1 MTKDKCEHED
11 EPDSVENEQE
21 EGEKEDEEKK
31 TKKKNRRTPHHK
43 SKKGSFPKRYIVAI
57 MIFLGICVQYALRV
71 NLSVAI
77 GAMCNNHTIEQNGFT
92 IQKKAEF
99 EWSSKLQ
106 GTILG
111 AFYYGYTAMQIPGG
125 WLGQRFGGTR
135 VFGICLGIA
144 SILTMLTP
152 IAARTSVAALI
163 TLRVIEGLALG
174 ALFPCNHAIWSKW
187 APPSERTRLFTIT
200 VAGCP
205 VGTILSMP
213 LSGVMS
219 KYGFDGGWAS
229 VFYCFGA
236 IGLLWF
242 FVWQLAI
249 HGSPSEHP
257 TITPEEKDYI
267 EESIAQLPKTK
278 KGEVPWKSIFTS
290 GPVWAIITANFTAD
304 WGMYTILICLPKYF
318 IEVLHFDLAKTGFLA
333 ALPYVVKAFVGPAG
347 GVLVD
352 WLIKNK
358 MTVRNTRRCVFT
370 VGCTTAAL
378 FILITGYATS
388 PALAVAFLTIGVG
401 ITGLNASGYA
411 VNILD
416 IAPQYAGVIMGVT
429 NVFGASPG
437 FISPQIVGI
446 VTPNKTAG
454 EWRIVFWITAII
466 YIIGIVVFGFLV
478 SGNLQP
484 WADTREE
491 DDNEDG
497 KKKEGDEEKGNDG
510 QNQQDE
516 EKKDAEKAEESKEEE
531 KKDDQ
536 AEEEKP
542 AD

>member
-1 MTKDKCEHED
+1 MADSS
-11 EPDSVENEQE
+11 EPKPNPAEANNEKSE
-21 EGEKEDEEKK
+21 ELETKK
-31 TKKKNRRTPHHK
+31 T
-43 SKKGSFPKRYIVAI
+43 SFPKRYIVAI

-92 IQKKAEF
+92 IHKKAEF
-99 EWSSKLQ
+99 DWSSKLQ

-144 SILTMLTP
+144 SVLTMLTP
-152 IAARTSVAALI
+152 LAARTSVAALI

-187 APPSERTRLFTIT
+187 APPTERTRLFTIT

-249 HGSPSEHP
+249 HGSPSDHP
-257 TITPEEKDYI
+257 TITTEERDYI
-267 EESIAQLPKTK
+267 EESIAQLPPAK
-278 KGEVPWKSIFTS
+278 KGQVPWKSILLS

-333 ALPYVVKAFVGPAG
+333 ALPYVVKTFVGPSG

-352 WLIKNK
+352 WLIKNHMSVK
-358 MTVRNTRRCVFT
+358 NTRRCIFT
-370 VGCTTAAL
+370 VGCTTASI
-378 FILITGYATS
+378 FILITGYAST
-388 PALAVAFLTIGVG
+388 PAMAVAFLTIGVG

-429 NVFGASPG
+429 NVFGSAPG

-446 VTPNKTAG
+446 LTPNKTAG
-454 EWRIVFWITAII
+454 EWRIVFWITAVV
-466 YIIGIVVFGFLV
+466 YVIGIVIFGLLV
-478 SGNLQP
+478 SGELQP
-484 WADTREE
+484 WAESNKDDDKGDKE
-491 DDNEDG
+491 DKNDG
-497 KKKEGDEEKGNDG
+497 GDEEKAAETL
-510 QNQQDE
+510 DE
-516 EKKDAEKAEESKEEE
+516 EKKDKEKPEEGQEEE
-531 KKDDQ
+531 KKDDSV
-536 AEEEKP
+536 EEKP
-542 AD
+542 SE

>member
-1 MTKDKCEHED
+1 MADAE
-11 EPDSVENEQE
+11 EPQPDPVEG
-21 EGEKEDEEKK
+21 EGEKSGKSDGKK
-31 TKKKNRRTPHHK
+31 
-43 SKKGSFPKRYIVAI
+43 SSFPKRYIVAI

-77 GAMCNNHTIEQNGFT
+77 GAMCNNHTIEQNGFN

-99 EWSSKLQ
+99 DWSSKLQ

-213 LSGVMS
+213 LSGIMS
-219 KYGFDGGWAS
+219 RYGFDGGWAS

-267 EESIAQLPKTK
+267 EESIAKLPAAK
-278 KGEVPWKSIFTS
+278 KGRVPWKSILTS
-290 GPVWAIITANFTAD
+290 SPVWAIITANFTAD

-333 ALPYVVKAFVGPAG
+333 ALPYVVKAFVGPSG

-358 MTVRNTRRCVFT
+358 MSVKNTRRCIFT
-370 VGCTTAAL
+370 VGCTTASL
-378 FILITGYATS
+378 FILITGYAGT

-454 EWRIVFWITAII
+454 EWRIVFWITAVV
-466 YIIGIVVFGFLV
+466 YIIGIVIFGLLV
-478 SGNLQP
+478 SGDLQP
-484 WADTREE
+484 WANPDA
-491 DDNEDG
+491 DKNEDEDE
-497 KKKEGDEEKGNDG
+497 KKDGEGEKASEKQDK
-510 QNQQDE
+510 QDE
-516 EKKDAEKAEESKEEE
+516 EKKDKEKPEEGQEEAKQDE
-531 KKDDQ
+531 PT
-536 AEEEKP
+536 EEKP
-542 AD
+542 AE

>member
-1 MTKDKCEHED
+1 MADTS
-11 EPDSVENEQE
+11 EPQPDPVEG
-21 EGEKEDEEKK
+21 EGEKSEKC
-31 TKKKNRRTPHHK
+31 K

-111 AFYYGYTAMQIPGG
+111 AFYYGYTVMQIPGG

-152 IAARTSVAALI
+152 LAARTSVAALI

-236 IGLLWF
+236 VGLLWF

-267 EESIAQLPKTK
+267 EESIAKLPQAK
-278 KGEVPWKSIFTS
+278 KGKVPWKSIFMS

-318 IEVLHFDLAKTGFLA
+318 IEVMHFDLAKTGFLA

-358 MTVRNTRRCVFT
+358 MTVKNTRRCVFT
-370 VGCTTAAL
+370 VGCTTASI
-378 FILITGYATS
+378 FILITGYATN
-388 PALAVAFLTIGVG
+388 PAVAVAFLTIGVG

-454 EWRIVFWITAII
+454 EWRIVFWITAIV
-466 YIIGIVVFGFLV
+466 YIIGIVIFGLLV
-478 SGNLQP
+478 SGDLQP
-484 WADTREE
+484 WADTSKE
-491 DDNEDG
+491 DDEDDR
-497 KKKEGDEEKGNDG
+497 KEGEEEKEAEKHDK
-510 QNQQDE
+510 QDE
-516 EKKDAEKAEESKEEE
+516 EKKEEDKPEESKDEE
-531 KKDDQ
+531 KQDET
-536 AEEEKP
+536 AEEKP
-542 AD
+542 AE